1 MNNPIVK
8 ALILFV
14 FLMAG
19 FLYGTKVF
27 EIIIQNLTVW
37 LEFKISKHAG
47 LHEVSWRIRYLKYKI

>member
-27 EIIIQNLTVW
+27 GDNHPVKPQ
-37 LEFKISKHAG
+37 SAG
-47 LHEVSWRIRYLKYKI
+47 RV